1 MDRAL
6 PAVGKSQEGV
16 EERGAG
22 VVSGL
27 IMEDNELAGW
37 LADKLLATGGKEG
50 R

>member
-1 MDRAL
+1 M
-6 PAVGKSQEGV
+6 GKSQEGV

-27 IMEDNELAGW
+27 IMEDNELAGCS
-37 LADKLLATGGKEG
+37 ADKLLATGGKEG